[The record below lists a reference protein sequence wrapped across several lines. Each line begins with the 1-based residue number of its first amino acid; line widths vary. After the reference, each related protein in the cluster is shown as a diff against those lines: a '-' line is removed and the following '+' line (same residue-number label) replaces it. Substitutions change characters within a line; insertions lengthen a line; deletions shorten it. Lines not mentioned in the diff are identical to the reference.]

1 MGLLAEFPG
10 IPVIPLTGEGRG
22 PGGACQPNVGQ
33 LGQFFPENPFIM
45 VGGAARTARN
55 RGMTAMPVWQT
66 ISVLALRP
74 LVSGAAHAVGMSL
87 ADDAMD
93 GVTKFL
99 AERLGDPQPPPAA
112 GAGALHDPGLAQP
125 GNRPGRRVAL
135 VAAGPRRRAR
145 LPRLGPQVPRR
156 RPAGRHPGDVLPRLP
171 EGAARGPPGRGTG
184 PGRP

>member
-1 MGLLAEFPG
+1 VLDRVAALAPPAFPVLFLSAMGLLAEFPG

-99 AERLGDPQPPPAA
+99 AERLGDPS
-112 GAGALHDPGLAQP
+112 
-125 GNRPGRRVAL
+125 R
-135 VAAGPRRRAR
+135 R
-145 LPRLGPQVPRR
+145 LPRALERSTIQAWRSLEIAL
-156 RPAGRHPGDVLPRLP
+156 AG
-171 EGAARGPPGRGTG
+171 ES
-184 PGRP
+184 